1 MYKKIKFKTKVVILG
16 LFCII
21 GIGILAYTAELN
33 LENYKSNSYTENKA
47 NSVQTNITTKISEE
61 KSSDKDKEKT
71 AEEEKKKQL
80 DDLCEQGYNDF
91 GAKKYSDAIDKENQV
106 LAEDANN
113 YRAHAVKG
121 IALCYQGSGTY
132 DDGIKEIDK
141 SLEIKPDY
149 GYGTF
154 NKALA
159 LELYGHY
166 DEALTWYD
174 KDLQLEN
181 RVWSY
186 YGKASIYGRR
196 GDVANTVKNLK
207 IAIDMQSNVKD
218 VARTEEDFAN
228 VRNSQQ
234 FQELIK

>member
-1 MYKKIKFKTKVVILG
+1 MKRMNFKIKVIILVI
-16 LFCII
+16 FCII
-21 GIGILAYTAELN
+21 GIGILVYTVKLN
-33 LENYKSNSYTENKA
+33 SENYKASSYNKNKSNN
-47 NSVQTNITTKISEE
+47 VQSNITTQTNEE
-61 KSSDKDKEKT
+61 KSLDKAKEK
-71 AEEEKKKQL
+71 AAEEKKKQL

-91 GAKKYSDAIDKENQV
+91 GAKKYSQAIDKENQV
-106 LAEDANN
+106 LAEDPNN

-121 IALCYQGSGTY
+121 IALCYLGSGTY
-132 DDGIKEIDK
+132 DEGMQEIDK
-141 SLEIKPDY
+141 SLQIKPDY

-174 KDLQLEN
+174 KDLQIEN
-181 RVWSY
+181 RVWSH

-218 VARTEEDFAN
+218 VARNEEDFAN
-228 VRNSQQ
+228 VRNSPEFQQ
-234 FQELIK
+234 LVK